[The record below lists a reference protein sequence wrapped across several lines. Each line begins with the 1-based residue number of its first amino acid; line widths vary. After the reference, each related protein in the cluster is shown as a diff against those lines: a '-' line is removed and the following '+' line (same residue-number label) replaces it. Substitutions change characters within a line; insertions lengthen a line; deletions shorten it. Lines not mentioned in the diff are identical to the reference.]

1 MIYDK
6 PIQIL
11 KLPNTVGT
19 PMQGKLQ
26 PVFSAFCGEMT
37 VFHGRFWESVQAGTR
52 IDVMVELP
60 LHRKNVRA
68 EMFAKYEGQ
77 IYRIEQAQFQK
88 DNDGLPV
95 TVLSM
100 KTEGQRY
107 VIEEV

>member
-11 KLPNTVGT
+11 KLPDTVGT
-19 PMQGKLQ
+19 PLQGQLL
-26 PVFSAFCGEMT
+26 PVFTAFCGEMT
-37 VFHGRFWESVQAGTR
+37 VFHSRFWESVQAGSR

-60 LHRKNVRA
+60 LHRKNVEP
-68 EMFAKYEGQ
+68 EMYARYEGH

-88 DNDGLPV
+88 DDNQLPV

-100 KTEGQRY
+100 KREGKRY
-107 VIEEV
+107 DIAAV